1 MVTDLGQKSVT
12 VSSLSTG
19 RKSETITDLC
29 VVIFELI
36 IPS

>member
-1 MVTDLGQKSVT
+1 MVTDLGQKSDMMPD
-12 VSSLSTG
+12 LSTG
-19 RKSETITDLC
+19 RKSDMITDLF